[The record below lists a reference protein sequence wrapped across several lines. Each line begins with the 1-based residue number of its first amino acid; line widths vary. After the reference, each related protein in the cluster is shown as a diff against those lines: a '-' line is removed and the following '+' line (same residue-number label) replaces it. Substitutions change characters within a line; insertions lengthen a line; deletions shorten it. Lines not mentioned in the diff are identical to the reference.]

1 MEAVS
6 FGCSPAVP
14 SGSQSATLTAA
25 QQIIQSHIERSGGGE
40 GEGGAASLP
49 DANVLEAAAS
59 GSPPAHGSMP
69 AKADLAASSAHESV
83 ASVPPPP
90 PAEAPDL
97 LRAVLSALL
106 QIACNGLPLHDPTL
120 GTPIGEHLAAE
131 AIAVLQVGRHIF
143 FPTPA
148 HRRDL
153 LLQLLPRAP
162 GLGGFEGSSRPSP
175 SKAARQRALPTL
187 LPTALGAFHVRR
199 RLMTWI

>member
-1 MEAVS
+1 
-6 FGCSPAVP
+6 
-14 SGSQSATLTAA
+14 
-25 QQIIQSHIERSGGGE
+25 
-40 GEGGAASLP
+40 
-49 DANVLEAAAS
+49 
-59 GSPPAHGSMP
+59 MP

-162 GLGGFEGSSRPSP
+162 GLGGFEGSESAESADSIEGGEAEGAADFAADGAGCFPRAASTDDVDLIRLPPRDVDDTTPLPQAILTEVSAHGCGRACEGCHWAAVSLPPSP
-175 SKAARQRALPTL
+175 TYAHQSLSSNL
-187 LPTALGAFHVRR
+187 DHH
-199 RLMTWI
+199 